1 MTLKYHPQMSQGGHE
16 SEVVLLDGSGGSFT
30 RSQLDS
36 TIAQRSSSLTAAG
49 AGGDVVALCLPSGTD
64 LALNVLA
71 AMKVGTAAPMGPSA
85 TEEECRAYLT
95 DLRPRLLVTTAGSA
109 AAAAASG
116 LGIETL
122 ASEALTPVGAVVVEP
137 TPPRP
142 AGTALILP
150 TSGTTG
156 RPKLVPLSHAN
167 LAASAKNIAASLE
180 LTHDDRCLGL
190 MPYYHIHGLV
200 AGLLA
205 PLAAGG
211 SVIAAG
217 GFDAARIRAWL
228 QDGSPTWYTAVPT
241 IHRAVLDALGQDR
254 PVAHRLRFMR
264 SSSSALAPQLMTEL
278 EEFFGAPAIEA
289 YGMTEASHQMA
300 INPLPPRPRRPGTV
314 GVAFGTSV
322 ALLSDGVTH
331 TEADRVGEV
340 VIKGPGVLSEYRD
353 NPAATAEAFHEGWF
367 RTGDLGQLDD
377 DGYLRLVGRV
387 KEMINRGG
395 EKIAPREVEEVLLAH
410 PAVAQAVAFPCP
422 HPTLGEDVAAL
433 VVARQGQT
441 TSAAEIVRFAQGR
454 LSPHKVPRR
463 VIISDRIPLGPTGK
477 PQRNRMAA
485 QLRLAEP
492 VAEDQAHGQRSALR
506 AIWAEI
512 LRLEHVPSDVDF
524 FALGGDSL
532 RAMAMMSAVE
542 ERLGQAPPLSFLTEG
557 TATLERMEGMLATPS
572 PAAAAELPAEDTA
585 VSYAEEAALLRAN
598 LDPDGAL
605 CNVTIGLRMRGE
617 LGSRRLEAALHSVV
631 LAHEGLRTSYAKQG
645 RTWKRL
651 LSPSS
656 ALSLEVHDI
665 QGADELGA
673 ALPSEA
679 RRPFDIEHGPLLR
692 ACVFTVGEAEYFVLI
707 TAHHSVMDGIARD
720 LFLDALTAAYRD
732 GPAALSP
739 AASPVTGP
747 GAIATSER
755 ARLAAGEL
763 EHQARYWRERLSPE
777 PEPLELLGRPPRQD
791 CAWAGDTVDF
801 DLGEVTS
808 AKLHEVARRERATPF
823 AVILAGLVATLSRL
837 SGSEDIVVGTPAAN
851 RQKRGTAQVIGMLA
865 NMLPLRVAMP
875 VDATFADLI
884 ANTRAVVLGALVNQE
899 YPYGQMLA
907 DAGPETALHLDPLFR
922 VVCQLRDRLPSPDF
936 GDGLVTEVVPVHPGT
951 AMSDLSFDLRVGPSG
966 IAGTVEFATSTFDR
980 AQVEALCGYL
990 RCLLAAAVTDV
1001 GQKLSLLPL
1010 VDDNELRKVLAL
1022 GRGPEPVPAARNV
1035 VDVIVGQ
1042 AQRTPGS
1049 PAVEAGSNVISYREL
1064 DLLTERVALAL
1075 ASRGVGRGAVVGVM
1089 PRRDERMVAVLLG
1102 ILRAG
1107 AAYLALDPEYP
1118 GHRLQA
1124 MVGSVPLRL
1133 LLHAGD
1139 RPTFAPPGTE
1149 LAAID
1154 ELLTVEPESSEMP
1167 PGPEPGDAACV
1178 LFTSGSTGQPKAVAI
1193 THASLVNLL
1202 SWTGRAFTTAELGCV
1217 PVTASLTFD
1226 YSLFEMYPPLA
1237 VGGRLVIVENV
1248 LALRDQPLAV
1258 TMIGTVPAA
1267 LSPLLDDM
1275 AIPASARTIVTG
1287 GEALSDEL
1295 AARVL
1300 ALPHRPRLVNIYGP
1314 TETTV
1319 LCCASEV
1326 GPGDHP
1332 PALGQAI
1339 DGSVVLVMDR
1349 SGQPLPAGV
1358 PGELWVGGRGLSAGY
1373 MANPA
1378 LTAERFVE
1386 ADLPDLGRV
1395 AMYRTGDRVCMDGE
1409 GTFHF
1414 LGRLDNQLKVR
1425 GMRVEPGD
1433 IESTLVGHPAIG
1445 AAVVYA
1451 VPNEGTTE
1459 LHAAIVAS
1467 NGKIDIEDIRA
1478 FAELRLP
1485 RHMVP
1490 RRFRVVDQLPLTP
1503 HQKVDRRALAADSV
1517 AEGRRSTL
1525 AVRPAGAELGVE
1537 AILLSLWQ
1545 GLLAAPELDIDSDFF
1560 AAGGHSLQA
1569 LEMVIAAERQ
1579 LDVRIPLA
1587 WLLDGPATV
1596 RRLTAQVQAA
1606 QVQAAQVHAAR
1617 QAEPVARSP
1626 RSASPSLIPLR
1637 AVGHKPPL
1645 LFIYPDTATALAA
1658 RSVLDTLRDDR
1669 PVYAFATLWDDVA
1682 SLDDVVEQ
1690 AASAIGA
1697 SPEVGTGVL
1706 HIAGHSLGGL
1716 LAYEL
1721 ASRLEADGPRV
1732 GAVIL
1737 VDTTVLPPTLPAPLR
1752 RRARMALGIP
1762 PFWRRAFWR
1771 PPQAAA
1777 AGRYHFPFDSVRGL
1791 VSRYQPTPLDRPVDL
1806 LTTAPSR
1813 LEYGVLLGWERVHR
1827 GRLTWSP
1834 LPGDHHSILHPPH
1847 ANELGRSVD
1856 QCLDAAEA
1864 DQRSLVR

>member
-1 MTLKYHPQMSQGGHE
+1 MTLKYHPQVGREGDE
-16 SEVVLLDGSGGSFT
+16 GVVVLLDGSGGSFT

-36 TIAQRSSSLTAAG
+36 AVARRASSLTAAG
-49 AGGDVVALCLPSGTD
+49 AGGDIVALCLPSGTD

-85 TEEECRAYLT
+85 TKDECRAYLT

-122 ASEALTPVGAVVVEP
+122 SPEALTPMGAVAVEP
-137 TPPRP
+137 TPPQP
-142 AGTALILP
+142 DGTALILP

-167 LAASAKNIAASLE
+167 LAASAANIAASLE
-180 LTHDDRCLGL
+180 LTPDDRCLGL

-211 SVIAAG
+211 SVIGAG

-228 QDGSPTWYTAVPT
+228 QDCSPTWYTAVPT
-241 IHRAVLDALGQDR
+241 IHRAVLDALSRDG

-264 SSSSALAPQLMTEL
+264 SSSSPLAPQLMTEL

-300 INPLPPRPRRPGTV
+300 TNPLPPRPRRPGTV
-314 GVAFGTSV
+314 GVAFGTSI
-322 ALLSDGVTH
+322 ALLTDGVTH
-331 TEADRVGEV
+331 TAADRVGEV
-340 VIKGPGVLSEYRD
+340 LVKGPGVLSEYRD

-377 DGYLRLVGRV
+377 EGYLRLVGRV

-395 EKIAPREVEEVLLAH
+395 EKVAPREVEEVLLAH

-441 TSAAEIVRFAQGR
+441 TSAEEIVRFAQGR

-463 VIISDRIPLGPTGK
+463 VILADRIPLGPTGK

-485 QLRLAEP
+485 QLGLAEP
-492 VAEDQAHGQRSALR
+492 VAEDQAQGQRSALR

-532 RAMAMMSAVE
+532 RAMEMISAVE

-557 TATLERMEGMLATPS
+557 MATLERMEEMLATSS
-572 PAAAAELPAEDTA
+572 PAADAELPAKDAA
-585 VSYAEEAALLRAN
+585 VSYAEEAALARAN

-617 LGSRRLEAALHSVV
+617 LSPRRLEAALHSVV
-631 LAHEGLRTSYAKQG
+631 LAHEGLRTSYAKKG
-645 RTWKRL
+645 RTWRRL
-651 LSPSS
+651 LSPGC
-656 ALSLEVHDI
+656 ALSLEAHDI
-665 QGADELGA
+665 GGEDELGA
-673 ALPSEA
+673 ALLSEA

-692 ACVFTVGEAEYFVLI
+692 ACVFTLGEADNFVLV

-732 GPAALSP
+732 GPSLSP
-739 AASPVTGP
+739 TASPVTGP
-747 GAIATSER
+747 GAIAARER

-763 EHQARYWRERLSPE
+763 EPQARYWRERLAPE
-777 PEPLELLGRPPRQD
+777 PEPLELLGRPPRKD
-791 CAWAGDTVDF
+791 RAWAGDTVDF
-801 DLGEVTS
+801 HLGEATS
-808 AKLHEVARRERATPF
+808 AALHEVARRERATPF
-823 AVILAGLVATLSRL
+823 AVLLAGLVATLSRL

-851 RQKRGTAQVIGMLA
+851 RRNRGTARVIGMLA
-865 NMLPLRVAMP
+865 NMLPLRVAVP
-875 VDATFADLI
+875 GDVTFADLI
-884 ANTRAVVLGALVNQE
+884 ANTRAVVLGALVNQA

-907 DAGPETALHLDPLFR
+907 DAGPETALSLDPLFR

-936 GDGLVTEVVPVHPGT
+936 GDGLAAEVVPVHPGT
-951 AMSDLSFDLRVGPSG
+951 AMSELSFDLRVGPSG

-990 RCLLAAAVTDV
+990 RCLLAKAVTEV
-1001 GQKLSLLPL
+1001 GQKLSQLPL
-1010 VDDNELRKVLAL
+1010 VDDSELLRVIAL
-1022 GRGPEPVPAARNV
+1022 GRGPEPVPEARNV
-1035 VDVIVGQ
+1035 VDMIVGQ
-1042 AQRTPGS
+1042 AQRTPRS
-1049 PAVEAGSNVISYREL
+1049 PAVESGSSVISYREL
-1064 DLLTERVALAL
+1064 DVLTQRVALAL
-1075 ASRGVGRGAVVGVM
+1075 AWRGVGRGAVVGVM
-1089 PRRDERMVAVLLG
+1089 PPRDERMVAVLLG

-1118 GHRLQA
+1118 GHRLHA
-1124 MVGSVPLRL
+1124 MVASVPLRL
-1133 LLHAGD
+1133 MLHVGD

-1154 ELLTVEPESSEMP
+1154 ELLTVEPQGYEMP

-1202 SWTGRAFTTAELGCV
+1202 SWTARTFTAAELGCV

-1237 VGGRLVIVENV
+1237 LGGRVVIVENV

-1267 LSPLLDDM
+1267 LSPLLDGM

-1287 GEALSDEL
+1287 GETLTDEL

-1300 ALPHRPRLVNIYGP
+1300 ALPHHPRLVNIYGP

-1326 GPGDHP
+1326 GPRDSP
-1332 PALGQAI
+1332 PALGRAI

-1349 SGQPLPAGV
+1349 FGQPLPAGV
-1358 PGELWVGGRGLSAGY
+1358 PGELWVGGRGLSGGY
-1373 MANPA
+1373 IANPA

-1386 ADLPDLGRV
+1386 ADLPELGRV
-1395 AMYRTGDRVCMDGE
+1395 AMYRTGDRVRMDGD

-1414 LGRLDNQLKVR
+1414 LGRLDNQLKIR

-1433 IESTLVGHPAIG
+1433 IESTLVGHPAIE
-1445 AAVVYA
+1445 AAAVYA
-1451 VPNEGTTE
+1451 VSSERTTE
-1459 LHAAIVAS
+1459 LHAAIVVP
-1467 NGKIDIEDIRA
+1467 NGKVNIDDIRA

-1490 RRFRVVDQLPLTP
+1490 RRFRVVDQFPLTP
-1503 HQKVDRRALAADSV
+1503 HQKVDRRALAAASL

-1525 AVRPAGAELGVE
+1525 AARPAGAELGVE
-1537 AILLSLWQ
+1537 AIVLSLWQ
-1545 GLLAAPELDIDSDFF
+1545 RLLAAPELDIDSDFF
-1560 AAGGHSLQA
+1560 AAGGDSLQA
-1569 LEMVIAAERQ
+1569 LEMVIEAERQ
-1579 LDVRIPLA
+1579 LDVRIPLT
-1587 WLLDGPATV
+1587 WLVDGPATV

-1606 QVQAAQVHAAR
+1606 QVQAAQVQAAR
-1617 QAEPVARSP
+1617 PAEPVARSW

-1645 LFIYPDTATALAA
+1645 LFIYADTAAVLTA
-1658 RSVLDTLRDDR
+1658 RSVLGTLRDDR
-1669 PVYAFATLWDDVA
+1669 PVYAFAPRWDDVG
-1682 SLDDVVEQ
+1682 SLPDVVEQ

-1697 SPEVGTGVL
+1697 SPEVGTGVV

-1721 ASRLEADGPRV
+1721 ASRFGADGPRV
-1732 GAVIL
+1732 GALIL
-1737 VDTTVLPPTLPAPLR
+1737 VDTIVLPTPVHVPLR
-1752 RRARMALGIP
+1752 RRARFALGIP
-1762 PFWRRAFWR
+1762 AFWRRAFWR
-1771 PPQAAA
+1771 RPQAVDW
-1777 AGRYHFPFDSVRGL
+1777 YQLPFDSVRGL
-1791 VSRYQPTPLDRPVDL
+1791 ASRYRPTPLDRPVDL

-1813 LEYGVLLGWERVHR
+1813 LKHGGLLGWERVHR
-1827 GRLTWSP
+1827 GRLTWWP
-1834 LPGDHHSILHPPH
+1834 LPGDHISILHPPH
-1847 ANELGRSVD
+1847 AHELGRLVD
-1856 QCLDAAEA
+1856 QCLDTAEA
-1864 DQRSLVR
+1864 DQRSQVT

>member
-1 MTLKYHPQMSQGGHE
+1 MSSQDSQGRSAVYPSMTLKYHPQMSQGGHE

-692 ACVFTVGEAEYFVLI
+692 ACVFPVGEAEYFVLI

-755 ARLAAGEL
+755 ASWGTRAPSPLLARALVSRAGAFGAPGAASSTGL
-763 EHQARYWRERLSPE
+763 R
-777 PEPLELLGRPPRQD
+777 LGRRHRRLRPRGGD
-791 CAWAGDTVDF
+791 VSEAARGSSAGAGDAVCRHI
-801 DLGEVTS
+801 GRSGRNAVAAVRQRGHRRRHARRQP
-808 AKLHEVARRERATPF
+808 AKTRYSPGHRDAGQHAPVARRHACRRDLRRPH
-823 AVILAGLVATLSRL
+823 
-837 SGSEDIVVGTPAAN
+837 
-851 RQKRGTAQVIGMLA
+851 RQHASCSPWRPGEPGV
-865 NMLPLRVAMP
+865 P
-875 VDATFADLI
+875 V
-884 ANTRAVVLGALVNQE
+884 R
-899 YPYGQMLA
+899 A
-907 DAGPETALHLDPLFR
+907 DAGGRRTR
-922 VVCQLRDRLPSPDF
+922 
-936 GDGLVTEVVPVHPGT
+936 DGLAPRPSFPG
-951 AMSDLSFDLRVGPSG
+951 R
-966 IAGTVEFATSTFDR
+966 
-980 AQVEALCGYL
+980 
-990 RCLLAAAVTDV
+990 
-1001 GQKLSLLPL
+1001 
-1010 VDDNELRKVLAL
+1010 
-1022 GRGPEPVPAARNV
+1022 
-1035 VDVIVGQ
+1035 
-1042 AQRTPGS
+1042 
-1049 PAVEAGSNVISYREL
+1049 
-1064 DLLTERVALAL
+1064 
-1075 ASRGVGRGAVVGVM
+1075 
-1089 PRRDERMVAVLLG
+1089 
-1102 ILRAG
+1102 
-1107 AAYLALDPEYP
+1107 
-1118 GHRLQA
+1118 
-1124 MVGSVPLRL
+1124 
-1133 LLHAGD
+1133 
-1139 RPTFAPPGTE
+1139 
-1149 LAAID
+1149 
-1154 ELLTVEPESSEMP
+1154 
-1167 PGPEPGDAACV
+1167 
-1178 LFTSGSTGQPKAVAI
+1178 
-1193 THASLVNLL
+1193 
-1202 SWTGRAFTTAELGCV
+1202 
-1217 PVTASLTFD
+1217 
-1226 YSLFEMYPPLA
+1226 
-1237 VGGRLVIVENV
+1237 
-1248 LALRDQPLAV
+1248 
-1258 TMIGTVPAA
+1258 
-1267 LSPLLDDM
+1267 
-1275 AIPASARTIVTG
+1275 
-1287 GEALSDEL
+1287 
-1295 AARVL
+1295 
-1300 ALPHRPRLVNIYGP
+1300 
-1314 TETTV
+1314 
-1319 LCCASEV
+1319 
-1326 GPGDHP
+1326 
-1332 PALGQAI
+1332 
-1339 DGSVVLVMDR
+1339 
-1349 SGQPLPAGV
+1349 
-1358 PGELWVGGRGLSAGY
+1358 
-1373 MANPA
+1373 
-1378 LTAERFVE
+1378 
-1386 ADLPDLGRV
+1386 
-1395 AMYRTGDRVCMDGE
+1395 
-1409 GTFHF
+1409 
-1414 LGRLDNQLKVR
+1414 
-1425 GMRVEPGD
+1425 
-1433 IESTLVGHPAIG
+1433 
-1445 AAVVYA
+1445 
-1451 VPNEGTTE
+1451 
-1459 LHAAIVAS
+1459 
-1467 NGKIDIEDIRA
+1467 
-1478 FAELRLP
+1478 
-1485 RHMVP
+1485 
-1490 RRFRVVDQLPLTP
+1490 
-1503 HQKVDRRALAADSV
+1503 
-1517 AEGRRSTL
+1517 
-1525 AVRPAGAELGVE
+1525 
-1537 AILLSLWQ
+1537 
-1545 GLLAAPELDIDSDFF
+1545 
-1560 AAGGHSLQA
+1560 
-1569 LEMVIAAERQ
+1569 
-1579 LDVRIPLA
+1579 
-1587 WLLDGPATV
+1587 
-1596 RRLTAQVQAA
+1596 
-1606 QVQAAQVHAAR
+1606 
-1617 QAEPVARSP
+1617 
-1626 RSASPSLIPLR
+1626 
-1637 AVGHKPPL
+1637 
-1645 LFIYPDTATALAA
+1645 
-1658 RSVLDTLRDDR
+1658 
-1669 PVYAFATLWDDVA
+1669 
-1682 SLDDVVEQ
+1682 
-1690 AASAIGA
+1690 
-1697 SPEVGTGVL
+1697 
-1706 HIAGHSLGGL
+1706 
-1716 LAYEL
+1716 
-1721 ASRLEADGPRV
+1721 
-1732 GAVIL
+1732 
-1737 VDTTVLPPTLPAPLR
+1737 LPAP
-1752 RRARMALGIP
+1752 
-1762 PFWRRAFWR
+1762 
-1771 PPQAAA
+1771 
-1777 AGRYHFPFDSVRGL
+1777 
-1791 VSRYQPTPLDRPVDL
+1791 RPV
-1806 LTTAPSR
+1806 TEP
-1813 LEYGVLLGWERVHR
+1813 
-1827 GRLTWSP
+1827 
-1834 LPGDHHSILHPPH
+1834 
-1847 ANELGRSVD
+1847 
-1856 QCLDAAEA
+1856 
-1864 DQRSLVR
+1864 

>member
-1 MTLKYHPQMSQGGHE
+1 MSQQVHE
-16 SEVVLLDGSGGSFT
+16 SVVVLLDGSGGSFT

-36 TIAQRSSSLTAAG
+36 TIAQRASSLTAAG

-85 TEEECRAYLT
+85 TEDECRAYLT

-122 ASEALTPVGAVVVEP
+122 APEALTPVGAVAVEP
-137 TPPRP
+137 APPRP
-142 AGTALILP
+142 AVTALILP

-180 LTHDDRCLGL
+180 LTRDDRCLGL

-217 GFDAARIRAWL
+217 AFDAARIRAWL

-241 IHRAVLDALGQDR
+241 IHRAVLDALVQDR

-264 SSSSALAPQLMTEL
+264 SSSSPLAPQLMTEL

-300 INPLPPRPRRPGTV
+300 SNPLPPRPRRPGTV
-314 GVAFGTSV
+314 GVAFGTSI

-331 TEADRVGEV
+331 TAADRVGEV
-340 VIKGPGVLSEYRD
+340 VIKGPGVLGEYRD

-410 PAVAQAVAFPCP
+410 PAVAQAVVFPCP

-441 TSAAEIVRFAQGR
+441 TSAEEIVRFAQGR

-463 VIISDRIPLGPTGK
+463 VIIADRIPLGPTGK

-492 VAEDQAHGQRSALR
+492 VAEAQANAHGQRSALR

-512 LRLEHVPSDVDF
+512 LKLEHVPSDVDF

-532 RAMAMMSAVE
+532 RALAMISAVE

-557 TATLERMEGMLATPS
+557 TATLERMEEMLATAS
-572 PAAAAELPAEDTA
+572 PAAAAELLAEDAA
-585 VSYAEEAALLRAN
+585 VSYAEEAALSRAN

-651 LSPSS
+651 LSPGS

-665 QGADELGA
+665 QGEDELGA
-673 ALPSEA
+673 ALLSEA
-679 RRPFDIEHGPLLR
+679 RQPFDIEHGPLLR
-692 ACVFTVGEAEYFVLI
+692 ACVFTFGEAENFLLI
-707 TAHHSVMDGIARD
+707 TAHHSVMDGVARD
-720 LFLDALTAAYRD
+720 LFLDALASAYRD
-732 GPAALSP
+732 GPTALSP
-739 AASPVTGP
+739 ATSPVTGP

-763 EHQARYWRERLSPE
+763 EHQARYWRERLAPE
-777 PEPLELLGRPPRQD
+777 PEPLELLGRPPRQG

-801 DLGEVTS
+801 DLGEATS
-808 AKLHEVARRERATPF
+808 AKLYEVARRERATPF

-865 NMLPLRVAMP
+865 NMLPLRVAIP
-875 VDATFADLI
+875 GDATFADLI

-899 YPYGQMLA
+899 YPFGQMLA
-907 DAGPETALHLDPLFR
+907 DAGPETALHLDPVFR
-922 VVCQLRDRLPSPDF
+922 VVCQLRDRLPNPDF
-936 GDGLVTEVVPVHPGT
+936 GEGLVTEVVQVHPGT

-980 AQVEALCGYL
+980 AQVEAVCGYL
-990 RCLLAAAVTDV
+990 RCLLATAVTDV

-1010 VDDNELRKVLAL
+1010 VDDNELRQVVAL
-1022 GRGPEPVPAARNV
+1022 GRGPEPVLAARNV

-1049 PAVEAGSNVISYREL
+1049 PAVESGSNVISYREL

-1089 PRRDERMVAVLLG
+1089 PPRDERMVAVLLG

-1118 GHRLQA
+1118 RHRLQA

-1139 RPTFAPPGTE
+1139 RPTFAPLGTE

-1154 ELLTVEPESSEMP
+1154 ELLTVEPKGSEMP

-1178 LFTSGSTGQPKAVAI
+1178 LFTSGSTGRPKAVAI
-1193 THASLVNLL
+1193 KHASLVNLL

-1287 GEALSDEL
+1287 GEALTDEL

-1326 GPGDHP
+1326 GPGDSP

-1373 MANPA
+1373 IGNPA

-1395 AMYRTGDRVCMDGE
+1395 AMYRTGDRVRMDGD

-1445 AAVVYA
+1445 AAAVYA

-1467 NGKIDIEDIRA
+1467 NGKVDIDDIRA

-1503 HQKVDRRALAADSV
+1503 HQKVDRRALAAASL

-1545 GLLAAPELDIDSDFF
+1545 RLLEAPELDVDSDFF

-1587 WLLDGPATV
+1587 WLFDGPATV

-1606 QVQAAQVHAAR
+1606 QMQAAEVEAAEVNAA
-1617 QAEPVARSP
+1617 QILAASPAEPVARSR

-1637 AVGHKPPL
+1637 TVGDKPPL
-1645 LFIYPDTATALAA
+1645 LFIYADTATALTA
-1658 RSVLDTLRDDR
+1658 RSVLETLRDDR
-1669 PVYAFATLWDDVA
+1669 AVYVFAGLWDDVV
-1682 SLDDVVEQ
+1682 SLGDVVEQ

-1732 GAVIL
+1732 
-1737 VDTTVLPPTLPAPLR
+1737 
-1752 RRARMALGIP
+1752 
-1762 PFWRRAFWR
+1762 
-1771 PPQAAA
+1771 
-1777 AGRYHFPFDSVRGL
+1777 
-1791 VSRYQPTPLDRPVDL
+1791 
-1806 LTTAPSR
+1806 
-1813 LEYGVLLGWERVHR
+1813 
-1827 GRLTWSP
+1827 
-1834 LPGDHHSILHPPH
+1834 
-1847 ANELGRSVD
+1847 
-1856 QCLDAAEA
+1856 
-1864 DQRSLVR
+1864 

>member
-1 MTLKYHPQMSQGGHE
+1 
-16 SEVVLLDGSGGSFT
+16 
-30 RSQLDS
+30 
-36 TIAQRSSSLTAAG
+36 
-49 AGGDVVALCLPSGTD
+49 
-64 LALNVLA
+64 
-71 AMKVGTAAPMGPSA
+71 
-85 TEEECRAYLT
+85 
-95 DLRPRLLVTTAGSA
+95 
-109 AAAAASG
+109 
-116 LGIETL
+116 
-122 ASEALTPVGAVVVEP
+122 
-137 TPPRP
+137 
-142 AGTALILP
+142 
-150 TSGTTG
+150 
-156 RPKLVPLSHAN
+156 
-167 LAASAKNIAASLE
+167 
-180 LTHDDRCLGL
+180 
-190 MPYYHIHGLV
+190 
-200 AGLLA
+200 
-205 PLAAGG
+205 
-211 SVIAAG
+211 
-217 GFDAARIRAWL
+217 
-228 QDGSPTWYTAVPT
+228 
-241 IHRAVLDALGQDR
+241 
-254 PVAHRLRFMR
+254 
-264 SSSSALAPQLMTEL
+264 
-278 EEFFGAPAIEA
+278 
-289 YGMTEASHQMA
+289 MA
-300 INPLPPRPRRPGTV
+300 
-314 GVAFGTSV
+314 
-322 ALLSDGVTH
+322 
-331 TEADRVGEV
+331 
-340 VIKGPGVLSEYRD
+340 
-353 NPAATAEAFHEGWF
+353 
-367 RTGDLGQLDD
+367 
-377 DGYLRLVGRV
+377 
-387 KEMINRGG
+387 
-395 EKIAPREVEEVLLAH
+395 
-410 PAVAQAVAFPCP
+410 
-422 HPTLGEDVAAL
+422 
-433 VVARQGQT
+433 
-441 TSAAEIVRFAQGR
+441 
-454 LSPHKVPRR
+454 
-463 VIISDRIPLGPTGK
+463 
-477 PQRNRMAA
+477 
-485 QLRLAEP
+485 
-492 VAEDQAHGQRSALR
+492 
-506 AIWAEI
+506 
-512 LRLEHVPSDVDF
+512 
-524 FALGGDSL
+524 
-532 RAMAMMSAVE
+532 
-542 ERLGQAPPLSFLTEG
+542 
-557 TATLERMEGMLATPS
+557 
-572 PAAAAELPAEDTA
+572 
-585 VSYAEEAALLRAN
+585 
-598 LDPDGAL
+598 
-605 CNVTIGLRMRGE
+605 
-617 LGSRRLEAALHSVV
+617 
-631 LAHEGLRTSYAKQG
+631 
-645 RTWKRL
+645 
-651 LSPSS
+651 
-656 ALSLEVHDI
+656 
-665 QGADELGA
+665 
-673 ALPSEA
+673 
-679 RRPFDIEHGPLLR
+679 
-692 ACVFTVGEAEYFVLI
+692 
-707 TAHHSVMDGIARD
+707 
-720 LFLDALTAAYRD
+720 
-732 GPAALSP
+732 
-739 AASPVTGP
+739 
-747 GAIATSER
+747 
-755 ARLAAGEL
+755 
-763 EHQARYWRERLSPE
+763 PE

-801 DLGEVTS
+801 DLGEATS

-875 VDATFADLI
+875 GDATFADLI

-980 AQVEALCGYL
+980 AQVETLCGYL
-990 RCLLAAAVTDV
+990 RCLLAAAITDV
-1001 GQKLSLLPL
+1001 GQKLSQLPL
-1010 VDDNELRKVLAL
+1010 VDDNELRQVLAL

-1049 PAVEAGSNVISYREL
+1049 PAVESGSNVISYREL
-1064 DLLTERVALAL
+1064 DRLTERVALAL

-1089 PRRDERMVAVLLG
+1089 PPRDERMVAVLLG

-1154 ELLTVEPESSEMP
+1154 ELLTVEPEGSEMP

-1178 LFTSGSTGQPKAVAI
+1178 LFTSGSTGRPKAVAI

-1287 GEALSDEL
+1287 GEALTDEL

-1326 GPGDHP
+1326 GPGDRP

-1349 SGQPLPAGV
+1349 FGQPLPAGV
-1358 PGELWVGGRGLSAGY
+1358 PGELWVGGLGVSAGY
-1373 MANPA
+1373 IANPA

-1395 AMYRTGDRVCMDGE
+1395 AMYRTGDRVRMDGG

-1445 AAVVYA
+1445 AAAVYA
-1451 VPNEGTTE
+1451 VSNEGTTE

-1467 NGKIDIEDIRA
+1467 NGKVDIDDIRA

-1490 RRFRVVDQLPLTP
+1490 RRFRVVDQFPLTP
-1503 HQKVDRRALAADSV
+1503 HQKVDRRALAAASL

-1545 GLLAAPELDIDSDFF
+1545 RLLAAPELDIDSDFF

-1569 LEMVIAAERQ
+1569 LEMLIAAERQ

-1587 WLLDGPATV
+1587 WLVDGPATV

-1606 QVQAAQVHAAR
+1606 QMQAAQVQAAR
-1617 QAEPVARSP
+1617 PAEPVAGVP

-1645 LFIYPDTATALAA
+1645 LFIYPDTATALTA
-1658 RSVLDTLRDDR
+1658 RSVLETLRDDR
-1669 PVYAFATLWDDVA
+1669 PVYAFAPLWDDVA
-1682 SLDDVVEQ
+1682 SLGDVVEQ
-1690 AASAIGA
+1690 AASAMELRPRWARA
-1697 SPEVGTGVL
+1697 SCTSPVTRSVGYWLT
-1706 HIAGHSLGGL
+1706 S
-1716 LAYEL
+1716 
-1721 ASRLEADGPRV
+1721 S
-1732 GAVIL
+1732 
-1737 VDTTVLPPTLPAPLR
+1737 PA
-1752 RRARMALGIP
+1752 A
-1762 PFWRRAFWR
+1762 W
-1771 PPQAAA
+1771 
-1777 AGRYHFPFDSVRGL
+1777 
-1791 VSRYQPTPLDRPVDL
+1791 
-1806 LTTAPSR
+1806 
-1813 LEYGVLLGWERVHR
+1813 
-1827 GRLTWSP
+1827 RLTARGWVP
-1834 LPGDHHSILHPPH
+1834 
-1847 ANELGRSVD
+1847 
-1856 QCLDAAEA
+1856 
-1864 DQRSLVR
+1864 